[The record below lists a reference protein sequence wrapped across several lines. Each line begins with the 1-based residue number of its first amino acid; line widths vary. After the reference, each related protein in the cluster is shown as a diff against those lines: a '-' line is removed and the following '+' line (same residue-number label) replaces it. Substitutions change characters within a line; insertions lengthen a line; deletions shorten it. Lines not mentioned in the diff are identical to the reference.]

1 MNLKELLDNLPL
13 ELIYKI
19 QSYILN
25 PQPKNLLK
33 DIKHFVSSKKLALEL
48 YKVKY
53 EFEEDP
59 NEYKNWF
66 TNDINSYLN
75 DDVAMMYELVDNF
88 YDIYMRYYNIND
100 KQTVINIAFK
110 VNDIS
115 VEREV
120 NFLWGI
126 MKPHEREKMIKT
138 NKM

>member
-66 TNDINSYLN
+66 ANDINSYLN
-75 DDVAMMYELVDNF
+75 EDVAMMYELVDNF